1 MEEEFNVEALIKWA
15 SRYPE
20 FKENFIETFDNKE
33 SLEVFL
39 KLTINVNDYIET
51 GYEYDEGYFERFNYE
66 TIIRDLGI
74 QFKIYKNEEEFECD
88 YYDEEY
94 ISKDFF
100 DFYKRLEKHYT
111 EFYEKLKEKGITN
124 KQIYDDAFIKP
135 SGKYGI
141 NYNFVKLAKK
151 YDLYE
156 YFYDKYIKKWYC
168 KLQVFSLNYNC

>member
-1 MEEEFNVEALIKWA
+1 MEEEFDMEILIGWA
-15 SRYPE
+15 SYYPE
-20 FKENFIETFDNKE
+20 FEEKFIETFDNKE

-100 DFYKRLEKHYT
+100 DFYKRLEKHYI

-151 YDLYE
+151 YDLHE

-168 KLQVFSLNYNC
+168 KL

>member
-1 MEEEFNVEALIKWA
+1 MESEFNVEALIKWT
-15 SRYPE
+15 SHYPE
-20 FKENFIETFDNKE
+20 FEEKFIKTFDSKE
-33 SLEVFL
+33 SLEVCL
-39 KLTINVNDYIET
+39 KLTININDYFETEYIEA
-51 GYEYDEGYFERFNYE
+51 EYDYE
-66 TIIRDLGI
+66 NMIRDLGI
-74 QFKIYKNEEEFECD
+74 QFKIYKNEEEFEDD
-88 YYDEEY
+88 YYNEKY
-94 ISKDFF
+94 IEKDFF
-100 DFYKRLEKHYT
+100 DFYERLEKHYT

-168 KLQVFSLNYNC
+168 KL

>member
-1 MEEEFNVEALIKWA
+1 MEEEFNIETLIEWA
-15 SRYPE
+15 SHYPE
-20 FKENFIETFDNKE
+20 FEEKFIETFDSKE
-33 SLEVFL
+33 SLEVYL
-39 KLTINVNDYIET
+39 KLTINVNDYFDT
-51 GYEYDEGYFERFNYE
+51 EYDYDDGYLERYDYE
-66 TIIRDLGI
+66 NMIRDLGI
-74 QFKIYKNEEEFECD
+74 QFKIYKNEEEFEKD
-88 YYDEEY
+88 YYDEKY
-94 ISKDFF
+94 IEKDFF

-111 EFYEKLKEKGITN
+111 EFYEKLKEKGLTD

-168 KLQVFSLNYNC
+168 KL

>member
-1 MEEEFNVEALIKWA
+1 MKNTYVICTLIKKKIQVF
-15 SRYPE
+15 SLDHRY
-20 FKENFIETFDNKE
+20 
-33 SLEVFL
+33 
-39 KLTINVNDYIET
+39 
-51 GYEYDEGYFERFNYE
+51 
-66 TIIRDLGI
+66 
-74 QFKIYKNEEEFECD
+74 
-88 YYDEEY
+88 
-94 ISKDFF
+94 
-100 DFYKRLEKHYT
+100 YT

-168 KLQVFSLNYNC
+168 KL